1 MTASAVGRYSFGM
14 GKKTE
19 KQGKKGRSGV
29 VVLIIV
35 LVLAASCAAL
45 YFLAFDTL
53 VFVTDSAYSQVI
65 PAKDILSLRV
75 HCLFRGVRLRVLR
88 LPDSVFENP
97 ATFSAAVPGMKGSYV
112 LLSPVAS
119 VQASRT
125 LTEVSRIL
133 GSSVVAAID
142 ADDSRDL
149 FDITLVSDD
158 APAWEKA
165 ALALAVQLRPMSQ
178 NAALVYDSQTSFDVK
193 DIIDGFDTG
202 RLSVFYSDGS
212 RRLFNSETASK
223 LSELSVVVAMCP
235 HLSGLADLVRDSG
248 SVSWIVDYRFAPVVP
263 KENLFGVI
271 IPDLKAAA
279 DSLLEAGKGQNQIL
293 ALEYRYEKR

>member
-19 KQGKKGRSGV
+19 KQGRKGRPGR
-29 VVLIIV
+29 VVLIIL

-65 PAKDILSLRV
+65 PAKDIFSLRI

-97 ATFSAAVPGMKGSYV
+97 ATFSAAVPGMKGTYV
-112 LLSPVAS
+112 LLSPVAAE
-119 VQASRT
+119 QAKRSRV
-125 LTEVSRIL
+125 EMSQIL
-133 GSSVVAAID
+133 SSSVVAAID

-149 FDITLVSDD
+149 FDITFVSED
-158 APAWEKA
+158 ALAWEKA
-165 ALALAVQLRPMSQ
+165 ALSLASELRPMSQ

-212 RRLFNSETASK
+212 RRLFNSETASTLK
-223 LSELSVVVAMCP
+223 ELSVVVAMCP
-235 HLSGLADLVRDSG
+235 HLTGLADLVRDSG
-248 SVSWIVDYRFAPVVP
+248 SVSWIVDYRFAAVIPRDS
-263 KENLFGVI
+263 LYGVI
-271 IPDLKAAA
+271 VPDLKAAA
-279 DSLLEAGKGQNQIL
+279 DSLLETKKGQDL
-293 ALEYRYEKR
+293 SLPLEYTYEKR